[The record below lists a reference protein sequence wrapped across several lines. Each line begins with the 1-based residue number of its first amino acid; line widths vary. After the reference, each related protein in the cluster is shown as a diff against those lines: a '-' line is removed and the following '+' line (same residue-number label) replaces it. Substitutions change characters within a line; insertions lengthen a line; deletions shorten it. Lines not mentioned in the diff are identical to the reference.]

1 MTGLPRTGCGHRS
14 PFSRVTCSHGLASG
28 ADVTAR
34 RSYSRRTAT
43 WMATVSLVIACLFCV
58 ATYLQDSTLLR
69 YWYGAIAI
77 LFFLAALGFLRHVL
91 RAVD

>member
-1 MTGLPRTGCGHRS
+1 
-14 PFSRVTCSHGLASG
+14 
-28 ADVTAR
+28 
-34 RSYSRRTAT
+34 
-43 WMATVSLVIACLFCV
+43 MATVSLVIACLFCV

-91 RAVD
+91 RAVDERQLRVVAAGAARPLIGSFDFHYRRRIRTFVR

>member
-1 MTGLPRTGCGHRS
+1 
-14 PFSRVTCSHGLASG
+14 
-28 ADVTAR
+28 
-34 RSYSRRTAT
+34 
-43 WMATVSLVIACLFCV
+43 MAAVSLVIACSFCV

-77 LFFLAALGFLRHVL
+77 LLFLAALGFLRHVS